1 MTSKKEDLEHLE
13 RVRNLCRAALAL
25 GLAASLGA
33 NIVAAEASIV
43 GRVVAGWPPLVLMI
57 VVELIGR
64 VSVNSG
70 WLSLVRLA
78 TAGGIAGV
86 AALVSYKHMLEVAEL
101 AGEGT
106 IEAHLIPLTV
116 DGLVVVASIS
126 LVGLNQRIRSASPR
140 PKPPRSDG
148 PTRPASKPP
157 TGPVPEPSLATL
169 PALTAT
175 NNGNGSERSARAAEL
190 AATGLTQQQIAE
202 ELGVSVRTV
211 RRDLKEGAVA

>member
-1 MTSKKEDLEHLE
+1 MASKKEDLHHLE

-33 NIVAAEASIV
+33 NIVAADATVV

-64 VSVNSG
+64 VSLDSG
-70 WLSLVRLA
+70 WLSWARLA
-78 TAGGIAGV
+78 TAGGIAAV

-126 LVGLNQRIRSASPR
+126 LVGLNQRIRSAAPR
-140 PKPPRSDG
+140 PKAATPERAPKSPPDKA
-148 PTRPASKPP
+148 PAA
-157 TGPVPEPSLATL
+157 LALAAL
-169 PALTAT
+169 PATTREDRA
-175 NNGNGSERSARAAEL
+175 NGAERANRAAEL
-190 AATGLTQQQIAE
+190 AAAGRTQQEIAD